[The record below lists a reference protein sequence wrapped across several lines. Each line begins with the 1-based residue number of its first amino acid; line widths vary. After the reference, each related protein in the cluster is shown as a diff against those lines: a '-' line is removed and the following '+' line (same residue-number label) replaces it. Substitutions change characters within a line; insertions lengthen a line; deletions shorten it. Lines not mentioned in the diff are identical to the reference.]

1 MFLTAQAISPGG
13 VFIEQARQRHTTGY
27 DEIASVKFA
36 TIFLPRLLLL
46 WKQNLSTANP
56 GGVRTLGELTAA
68 A

>member
-13 VFIEQARQRHTTGY
+13 VFIEQARQTPNTGH

-46 WKQNLSTANP
+46 WKQNLSTTNS
-56 GGVRTLGELTAA
+56 GGARTLGELTAA